1 MERDW
6 KWDWWGE
13 SPVELVVVILFL
25 AFFFA
30 FPRTGL
36 GISTVVDGNPTSAP
50 VIAE

>member
-1 MERDW
+1 MEREW

-13 SPVELVVVILFL
+13 SPIELVVVILFL

-36 GISTVVDGNPTSAP
+36 GISPVVDGNPTSAP
-50 VIAE
+50 VVAE